1 MEPNIEKT
9 SKTSAIGEQKLTF
22 RDLFYA
28 IVRQWRWILLS
39 LMFCLGLAV
48 LYLAWKPFVYTREAQ
63 VEIKEDSESGST
75 SALAMFADLGIGNVT
90 NNLYN
95 EMAYF
100 ESPDLMAQV
109 IERLGLQTNY
119 SMKKGLR
126 GTVLY
131 GASLPINVNFETLS
145 ENVGG
150 SFQIKIDED
159 GNIFLSKFKVKDK
172 KVPFDDEKAFK
183 FGESVMTPLGK
194 IKIEKTPFFGKDKEE
209 DDDKDYTIYISRSSL
224 KGAVKSWL
232 SKISISEL
240 RKEASVLNFTV
251 RDGSPR
257 RAEDVLNT
265 MIQVYNE
272 DWIISK
278 NEVALASSDF
288 IDERLTSIS
297 KELSDVDSDISD
309 YKSENQIPDLIASAT
324 ISLNEEQTARS
335 TMLNLNNDLQLAK
348 YLKDYVE
355 KNDAPSKTLPTNLG
369 MQNQVLDAQ
378 IATHNNLVRNRNA
391 MVEASSVENPLVQSL
406 DAQIEDSRNSI
417 LASLD
422 NQIKFIS
429 QEIASINKEKL
440 SFEKKLASNPEQAR
454 YLLSVE
460 RQQKVKESL
469 YLYLLQKK
477 EENQLNQAFTPYNT
491 RVIARPHGD
500 SEPTS
505 PNGKSILMIA
515 FILGLAI
522 PVGTI
527 YVREISNTKVRDKN
541 DLKGLSIPFL
551 GEIPMVNSKKFEDKD
566 HMIVVNPGNRNV
578 VNEAYRVVRTNLNFM
593 LDGEQKCPVVML
605 TSFNPGSGKSFITIN
620 LAMSLAIRGKK
631 VLVIDGDMR
640 RNSSSTFI
648 GNPENGLA
656 QCLIGKATPAQ
667 SIVKGRLHE
676 NLDILP
682 GGKTPPN
689 PTELL
694 ENGRLAPMIEEL
706 RKDYDIIFIDCPPIQ
721 MIADGRIFSTVC
733 TNTIFVLRVGLF
745 ERGLLSELENVY
757 HSKEYQNM
765 CLLLNGTTGSG
776 GYGGYGSYGSYYGA
790 GKSYYAQKD

>member
-1 MEPNIEKT
+1 MEPTIDK
-9 SKTSAIGEQKLTF
+9 SATANNNFEQKMTPKE
-22 RDLFYA
+22 LFTA
-28 IVRQWRWILLS
+28 IVRQWKWILLS
-39 LMFCLGLAV
+39 LMICLGLAV
-48 LYLAWKPFVYTREAQ
+48 LYLAWKPLGFTREAQ
-63 VEIKEDSESGST
+63 VEIKEDGDSGST
-75 SALAMFADLGIGNVT
+75 SALAMFADLGIGNAT

-109 IERLGLQTNY
+109 VERLGLQTSY
-119 SMKKGLR
+119 FMKKGLR

-131 GASLPINVNFETLS
+131 GSSLPINVTFETLS
-145 ENVGG
+145 QNIGG
-150 SFQIKIDED
+150 SFKIKIDEND
-159 GNIFLSKFKVKDK
+159 QIFLSKFKVNNK
-172 KVPFDDEKAFK
+172 KAKFDQKHPYK

-194 IKIEKTPFFGKDKEE
+194 IKIEKTPFFRKDKEE
-209 DDDKDYTIYISRSSL
+209 DDDKDYSIGIVRSSL
-224 KGAVKSWL
+224 KGAVKGWL
-232 SKISISEL
+232 GKLSVNEL
-240 RKEASVLNFTV
+240 RKEASVVDLSIV
-251 RDGSPR
+251 DGSPV
-257 RAEDVLNT
+257 RAEDVLNM

-288 IDERLTSIS
+288 IDDRLTSLS
-297 KELSDVDSDISD
+297 KELSEVDSDISD

-324 ISLNEEQTARS
+324 LNLTEEQNARSAMLSLN
-335 TMLNLNNDLQLAK
+335 NNLQLAK
-348 YLKDYVE
+348 YLKDFVE
-355 KNDAPSKTLPTNLG
+355 KNENPSKTLPTNLG
-369 MQNQVLDAQ
+369 MENQVLDAQ
-378 IATHNNLVRNRNA
+378 IVAHNTLVRNRNSL
-391 MVEASSVENPLVQSL
+391 VDGSSVENPMVQSL
-406 DAQIEDSRNSI
+406 DAQIQDSRNSI
-417 LASLD
+417 IASLD
-422 NQIKFIS
+422 NQIKILS
-429 QEIASINKEKL
+429 QEIAAINKEKL
-440 SFEKKLASNPEQAR
+440 SFEKKLSSNPEQAR

-460 RQQKVKESL
+460 RQQKVKEEL

-491 RVIARPHGD
+491 RIISRPNGD

-505 PNGKSILMIA
+505 PKPGAVILVA
-515 FILGLAI
+515 FIMGLAI

-551 GEIPMVNSKKFEDKD
+551 GEIPKVNTKKFDDKD
-566 HMIVVNPGNRNV
+566 HMLVVNPGNRNI

-593 LDGEQKCPVVML
+593 IEGESKCPVVML
-605 TSFNPGSGKSFITIN
+605 TSFNPGSGKSFIAIN

-640 RNSSSTFI
+640 RNSSSSFI
-648 GNPENGLA
+648 GNPDTGLA
-656 QCLIGKATPAQ
+656 QCLLGKATPSKA
-667 SIVKGRLHE
+667 IVKGRLNE

-689 PTELL
+689 PTEIL

-706 RKDYDIIFIDCPPIQ
+706 RNDYDVIFIDCPPIQ

-757 HSKEYQNM
+757 RSKEYHNM
-765 CLLLNGTTGSG
+765 CLLLNGTEG
-776 GYGGYGSYGSYYGA
+776 GGSYGHYGA

>member
-9 SKTSAIGEQKLTF
+9 SKAGAIGEQRITPKE
-22 RDLFYA
+22 LFLV
-28 IVRQWRWILLS
+28 IVRQWKWILLS
-39 LMFCLGLAV
+39 LMVCMGLAV
-48 LYLAWKPFVYTREAQ
+48 LYLAWKPLGYTREAQ
-63 VEIKEDSESGST
+63 VEIKEDGESGST
-75 SALAMFADLGIGNVT
+75 SALAMFADLGIGNAT

-109 IERLGLQTNY
+109 VERLGLQTSY
-119 SMKKGLR
+119 FIKKGLR
-126 GTVLY
+126 STVLY
-131 GASLPINVNFETLS
+131 GSGLPVTVTFETLS
-145 ENVGG
+145 QNIDGA
-150 SFQIKIDED
+150 FKIKIDED
-159 GNIFLSKFKVKDK
+159 GLISLSKFKVKGK
-172 KVPFDDEKAFK
+172 KVPFEQKRPVK

-209 DDDKDYTIYISRSSL
+209 DDDKDYTIYIFRASL

-232 SKISISEL
+232 AKLSVNEL
-240 RKEASVLNFTV
+240 RKEASVVDLSIV
-251 RDGSPR
+251 DGSPS

-265 MIQVYNE
+265 IIQVYNE
-272 DWIISK
+272 DWILSK

-288 IDERLTSIS
+288 IDERLTSLS

-309 YKSENQIPDLIASAT
+309 FKSDNQIPDLIASAT
-324 ISLNEEQTARS
+324 ISLNEEQNARS
-335 TMLNLNNDLQLAK
+335 AILSLNNDLQLVR
-348 YLKDYVE
+348 YLKDFVE
-355 KNDAPSKTLPTNLG
+355 KNDSPSKTLPTNLG
-369 MQNQVLDAQ
+369 VQNQVLDVQ
-378 IATHNNLVRNRNA
+378 ITAHNNMVRNRNA
-391 MVEASSVENPLVQSL
+391 MVEGSSVENPLVQSA
-406 DAQIEDSRNSI
+406 DAQIEDSRNAI
-417 LASLD
+417 LASLE
-422 NQIKFIS
+422 NQIKIIS
-429 QEIASINKEKL
+429 QEIATINKEKL

-491 RVIARPHGD
+491 RIIARPNGD
-500 SEPTS
+500 AEPSS
-505 PNGKSILMIA
+505 PNAMAVLLMA
-515 FILGLAI
+515 FIMGLAI

-551 GEIPMVNSKKFEDKD
+551 GEIPKVNTKKFDDKD
-566 HMIVVNPGNRNV
+566 HMVVVSPGNRNV

-593 LDGEQKCPVVML
+593 LDGEEKCPVVML
-605 TSFNPGSGKSFITIN
+605 TSFNPGSGKSFIAIN

-640 RNSSSTFI
+640 RNSSSSFI
-648 GNPENGLA
+648 GNPDKGLA
-656 QCLIGKATPAQ
+656 QCLLGKVGNV
-667 SIVKGRLHE
+667 SEVIIKGRLQP

-694 ENGRLAPMIEEL
+694 ENGRLAPMIEDL
-706 RKDYDIIFIDCPPIQ
+706 RRDYDVIFIDCPPIQ

-733 TNTIFVLRVGLF
+733 TNTIFVLRAGLF

-757 HSKEYQNM
+757 HSKEYHNM
-765 CLLLNGTTGSG
+765 CLLLNGTEAGGS
-776 GYGGYGSYGSYYGA
+776 YGGYGM
-790 GKSYYAQKD
+790 GKSYYAQGD

>member
-1 MEPNIEKT
+1 MKPNIEKT
-9 SKTSAIGEQKLTF
+9 SKASSQVEQKMTPRELFSAI
-22 RDLFYA
+22 
-28 IVRQWRWILLS
+28 IRQWKWILLS
-39 LMFCLGLAV
+39 LMICLGLAV
-48 LYLAWKPFVYTREAQ
+48 LYLAWKPLGFTREAQ
-63 VEIKEDSESGST
+63 VEIKEDGESGST
-75 SALAMFADLGIGNVT
+75 SALAMFADLGIGNAT

-119 SMKKGLR
+119 FMKKGLR
-126 GTVLY
+126 TTVLY
-131 GASLPINVNFETLS
+131 GSSQPINVTFETLS
-145 ENVGG
+145 QNIGG
-150 SFQIKIDED
+150 SFKIKIDES
-159 GNIFLSKFKVKDK
+159 GQIFLSKFKVKDK
-172 KVPFDDEKAFK
+172 RVSFEQKRPFK
-183 FGESVMTPLGK
+183 FGESIMTPLGK

-209 DDDKDYTIYISRSSL
+209 DDDKDYTLFISRSSM
-224 KGAVKSWL
+224 KGAVKGWL
-232 SKISISEL
+232 AKLSVNEL
-240 RKEASVLNFTV
+240 RKEASVVDLTIV
-251 RDGSPR
+251 DGSPR

-272 DWIISK
+272 DWILSK

-288 IDERLTSIS
+288 IDERLTSLS
-297 KELSDVDSDISD
+297 KELSDVDSEISD
-309 YKSENQIPDLIASAT
+309 YKSDNQIPDLIASAT
-324 ISLNEEQTARS
+324 INLNEEQNARTALMS
-335 TMLNLNNDLQLAK
+335 LNNDLQLAK

-355 KNDAPSKTLPTNLG
+355 KNDSPSKTLPTNLG

-378 IATHNNLVRNRNA
+378 ITAHNALVRNRNS
-391 MVEASSVENPLVQSL
+391 MVDASSVDNPLVQSI

-422 NQIKFIS
+422 NQIKIIS
-429 QEIASINKEKL
+429 QEIASVNKEKL

-491 RVIARPHGD
+491 RIIARPNGD
-500 SEPTS
+500 TDPTS
-505 PNGKSILMIA
+505 PNAVAIILMA
-515 FILGLAI
+515 FIMGLAI

-551 GEIPMVNSKKFEDKD
+551 GEIPKVNTKKFDDKD
-566 HMIVVNPGNRNV
+566 HMVVVSPGNRNI

-593 LDGEQKCPVVML
+593 LDGEGSCPVVML
-605 TSFNPGSGKSFITIN
+605 TSFNPGSGKSFIAIN
-620 LAMSLAIRGKK
+620 LAMALAIRGKK

-640 RNSSSTFI
+640 RNSSSSFI
-648 GNPENGLA
+648 GNPDAGLA
-656 QCLIGKATPAQ
+656 QCLLGKATPAQ
-667 SIVKGRLHE
+667 AIVKGRLHE

-706 RKDYDIIFIDCPPIQ
+706 RKDYDVIFIDCPPIQ

-757 HSKEYQNM
+757 RSKEYNNM
-765 CLLLNGTTGSG
+765 CLLLNGTEGA
-776 GYGGYGSYGSYYGA
+776 GSYGHYGA
-790 GKSYYAQKD
+790 GKSYYAQND